1 MEKHTVA
8 LLTECEA
15 GLKMAISS
23 MEQTL
28 PRISDVGFKLMF
40 QDYYLKHC
48 KLQEE
53 CERLLKELENQ
64 ENQYE
69 KNPSKVA
76 QLMSGLKNAKCD
88 DIAEVADFYTDG
100 CNRGMKSVGKYLN
113 RYMQA
118 SEESIALARKI
129 IKIEQHFMEDLR
141 AYL

>member
-15 GLKMAISS
+15 GLKMEISS

-88 DIAEVADFYTDG
+88 DIAEVADF
-100 CNRGMKSVGKYLN
+100 
-113 RYMQA
+113 
-118 SEESIALARKI
+118 
-129 IKIEQHFMEDLR
+129 
-141 AYL
+141 